1 MSLAHVENVDQTAV
15 LRTLNL
21 NPNDPNTQALL
32 LICQRYDLDPL
43 MKHVVLIQGRPYI
56 TRDGYLSAAH
66 ASGQFDGIEVV
77 EEGETETHWWAKAS
91 VYRKDMGR
99 PFTYKGRYPKKGG
112 NKDYGPEMAVKCAE
126 VMALRRAFNVTG
138 AAAADERW
146 DTDTDH
152 RITPQVAAGLAD
164 RLNTLGGDARKA
176 FYEHFDRRR
185 PQDLTADEEAAAVEF
200 VTGLEDQAVA
210 EPEVAEL
217 PEANDE
223 AAEGDSD
230 NPPAYGPDEEPF

>member
-1 MSLAHVENVDQTAV
+1 MSLARIDNVDQDAV
-15 LRTLNL
+15 LKTLNL
-21 NPNDPNTQALL
+21 NPHDPNTQALL

-77 EEGETETHWWAKAS
+77 EEGEDTTHWWAKAS
-91 VYRKDMGR
+91 VWRKDMTR

-112 NKDYGPEMAVKCAE
+112 NTAYGPEMAIKCAE

-138 AAAADERW
+138 AGAADERW
-146 DTDTDH
+146 DDATDA

-164 RLNTLGGDARKA
+164 RLNALGGTARKE
-176 FYEHFDRRR
+176 FYEHFGNRR
-185 PQDLTADEEAAAVEF
+185 PQDLTAEEEPDAVDFVNDLEHAATGPELDVTDDTVE
-200 VTGLEDQAVA
+200 A
-210 EPEVAEL
+210 EVV
-217 PEANDE
+217 D
-223 AAEGDSD
+223 D
-230 NPPAYGPDEEPF
+230 PPDHPAGEEPF